1 MELSHSQSPTVSFT
15 PTSDAEADA
24 GDTDRETLDGSGTP
38 AAEKQPSPRSCL
50 ACKAKKIRC
59 DKKRP
64 CQCCT
69 RAGRSCEYP
78 PAGPRVRR
86 SKKTMMSAMAS
97 RIAVLEKQLK
107 EKEVPKSP
115 KASKTVR
122 PQPQPPRNAPKSQ
135 AATPETSTT
144 FSAHSTS
151 HRPSQTAVDDVLVER
166 GSSSQ
171 YFNEVLLSRV
181 IEGDDDGRIGHVL
194 SESASHTP
202 PTIDPSNTRSTSP
215 SPFNALGILSA
226 PSPTQQPASLHPP
239 KTLAVR
245 LWHAY
250 LDNVDGCSGLKLL
263 HVPTD
268 EVRVFSVIHDP
279 SVASYENLALC
290 FAIYFS
296 ALVSLDE
303 KEAEVVLREGK
314 DHLRIKRHQLSLLK
328 IGLEQAL
335 AHGDFLDRPSLVG
348 LHALAIYLAALRFC
362 NRGKGLWVLNGL
374 AVRIAQSL
382 GLHRDGQRLRG
393 SALSPFQA
401 EIRRRLWWHL
411 LSRDG
416 RASEDYGLENTATLG
431 GGSNLLVESDVRLPL
446 NVDDAQL
453 RPEMA
458 VLPEA
463 HEGWTAMTF
472 SLIHIALCRTAQRL
486 AVLAAASVQ
495 REGPP
500 SSPSSPSEETR
511 AHIMD
516 YLRADIEQR
525 LARCNPL
532 LPQQQMTILC
542 SRFLLRKLDFVSR
555 LQWALLVGRR
565 GAVELVT
572 DANML
577 EALAILRPRL
587 FREDG
592 LLMKYAWARQAFPQY
607 HVAMY
612 VLWHL
617 CLRPSGPHVA
627 DAWAAVDTLFSQE
640 LREAQNGRGG
650 GDKDTASTG
659 FGSKFAVLAAL
670 KAKAE
675 TIRGRMQ
682 AGTTQA
688 GRAAGTVTGSRTLPD
703 ETFLFSDTVRAD
715 GAGQTTLSLSM
726 SSSDPPSGGL
736 FGDIGGMDLG
746 MDMDNG
752 MLEFGLDDVWSAWG
766 DDQPMLL

>member
-1 MELSHSQSPTVSFT
+1 M
-15 PTSDAEADA
+15 A
-24 GDTDRETLDGSGTP
+24 
-38 AAEKQPSPRSCL
+38 
-50 ACKAKKIRC
+50 
-59 DKKRP
+59 
-64 CQCCT
+64 
-69 RAGRSCEYP
+69 
-78 PAGPRVRR
+78 
-86 SKKTMMSAMAS
+86 AMAS

-107 EKEVPKSP
+107 EVPKTE
-115 KASKTVR
+115 KAQKVAKAQPGKSKSHAV
-122 PQPQPPRNAPKSQ
+122 A
-135 AATPETSTT
+135 PETSTAFT
-144 FSAHSTS
+144 TNQNHLPKHA
-151 HRPSQTAVDDVLVER
+151 PVDDVLVER

-181 IEGDDDGRIGHVL
+181 IEGDEDGQIGHSL
-194 SESASHTP
+194 SESASQTP
-202 PTIDPSNTRSTSP
+202 RTTDSSHAAATP

-226 PSPTQQPASLHPP
+226 PILNQQPSSLHPP

-279 SVASYENLALC
+279 SAASYENLALC

-303 KEAEVVLREGK
+303 KEAHLLLEADEHYIGGRHGK
-314 DHLRIKRHQLSLLK
+314 RDQLALFK
-328 IGLEQAL
+328 VGLEQSL
-335 AHGDFLDRPSLVG
+335 AHGDFLDRPTLVG

-374 AVRIAQSL
+374 AVRVAQSL
-382 GLHRDGQRLRG
+382 GLHRDGQRLK
-393 SALSPFQA
+393 SSTLTPFQA

-431 GGSNLLVESDVRLPL
+431 GSSNLLVESDVRLPL
-446 NVDDAQL
+446 NVNDTDLVPGMKAL
-453 RPEMA
+453 PPEK
-458 VLPEA
+458 
-463 HEGWTAMTF
+463 EGWTSMMF
-472 SLIHIALCRTAQRL
+472 SLIHIGLCQTAQRL
-486 AVLAAASVQ
+486 AVLAAASVN
-495 REGPP
+495 EL
-500 SSPSSPSEETR
+500 SSLSPSEETR
-511 AHIMD
+511 AQIMD
-516 YLRADIEQR
+516 TLRADIEQR
-525 LARCNPL
+525 LSHCNPL
-532 LPQQQMTILC
+532 LPQQRMTILC

-572 DANML
+572 DANMV

-617 CLRPSGPHVA
+617 CLRPSGPNV
-627 DAWAAVDTLFSQE
+627 DEAWSAVDTLFSQE
-640 LREAQNGRGG
+640 LKEAQPSRG
-650 GDKDTASTG
+650 DDASSTG

-675 TIRGRMQ
+675 AIRGRMRDQ
-682 AGTTQA
+682 AGVSGRGSTTSNMA
-688 GRAAGTVTGSRTLPD
+688 NTVNIDRRSLLGDTL
-703 ETFLFSDTVRAD
+703 LISDTVRAEREK
-715 GAGQTTLSLSM
+715 QTAVPLPAPSE
-726 SSSDPPSGGL
+726 PPSTGL
-736 FGDIGGMDLG
+736 FNDINMDLG
-746 MDMDNG
+746 LDMEGG
-752 MLEFGLDDVWSAWG
+752 MLGFGLDDVWSAWG
-766 DDQPMLL
+766 DEQPMLM